1 MSVSETLKEAVSEKN
16 IEKVRDRLWGQIIID
31 PTLSEDFKEA
41 WDFCLRHGIREDEL
55 YQDHDGRDVNLEP
68 TEDNF
73 SLLAG
78 ALRTN
83 FSKKRLEA
91 VRKMGGQLHP
101 KQGSSIP
108 SQASDKAKSSNNGV
122 TYRSVPKQEKGDSSS
137 QEDGGTGKIV
147 IGIVLVAAAIVAGAI
162 LLKKF

>member
-1 MSVSETLKEAVSEKN
+1 MSVSETLRQAVSAKD
-16 IEKVRDRLWGQIIID
+16 IEKIRDRLWGQIIID
-31 PTLSEDFKEA
+31 PALSEDFKEA

-83 FSKKRLEA
+83 FSKERLEA
-91 VRKMGGQLHP
+91 VRKMGGQLHR
-101 KQGSSIP
+101 KQGSSTP
-108 SQASDKAKSSNNGV
+108 SQASDKAKASSNG
-122 TYRSVPKQEKGDSSS
+122 TKHYSVRKEGDSSS